1 MLRFHLRLMGLS
13 CAMCACVACGQA
25 DPIGASRDSSSDTN
39 GWVNNG
45 ATACEK
51 YLTPDV
57 IGAIFKDAEGQSHMQ
72 DAQTCIFE
80 AAHQPNHD
88 FSTIT
93 ISLRDGGS
101 SVFET
106 DSTTR
111 NGTPIRGI
119 GDSAVRTQEDGVQA
133 LKGDRI
139 CSIYVKPPNGN
150 KLSGDAMAQEL
161 GQVCNKLFDLP

>member
-1 MLRFHLRLMGLS
+1 
-13 CAMCACVACGQA
+13 
-25 DPIGASRDSSSDTN
+25 
-39 GWVNNG
+39 
-45 ATACEK
+45 
-51 YLTPDV
+51 
-57 IGAIFKDAEGQSHMQ
+57 MQ

-80 AAHQPNHD
+80 VAHQPDHE

-111 NGTPIRGI
+111 NGSPIQGI

-139 CSIYVKPPNGN
+139 CSIFVKPPNGN

-161 GQVCNKLFDLP
+161 GQVCNKLFALP